1 VLNLQRLIFAGSPLS
16 EVLTKIAQLVESQSE
31 GMLCTIWLSGEE
43 GNELHCAA
51 ALSLPGFRADVGIVG
66 VGPKGHPAARRF
78 IVHPLNDQALSGGLG
93 HWWVSSASIVLDSG
107 PWSVTSDSRSRCLLV
122 RAYS

>member
-1 VLNLQRLIFAGSPLS
+1 MLLSSESVLNLQRLIFAGSPLS

-66 VGPKGHPAARRF
+66 VGPKGIPRHG
-78 IVHPLNDQALSGGLG
+78 ALSSTL
-93 HWWVSSASIVLDSG
+93 STIKRYRADSG
-107 PWSVTSDSRSRCLLV
+107 TGG
-122 RAYS
+122 